1 MANSKFANVSDE
13 DMQALLNTKD
23 SVNTQR
29 VIKRSVAVFR
39 EFLTQKSLDP
49 EFEEYPKSELNSA
62 LRRFFA
68 SIRCKTGDNVKTFVI
83 LLRPLT
89 RFHTGGYYTNWN
101 IMGLEDPPTSGSTH
115 GSLGALNKLF

>member
-39 EFLTQKSLDP
+39 EFLMQKSLDP

-68 SIRCKTGDNVKTFVI
+68 SIRCKTGDNVKTST
-83 LLRPLT
+83 LN
-89 RFHTGGYYTNWN
+89 TNKYG
-101 IMGLEDPPTSGSTH
+101 ICKYL
-115 GSLGALNKLF
+115 KRRCQRQ